1 MVAGKKLTELDVEV
15 KNNLSNDGTLVYV
28 VNNNESK
35 QVDLANLLFD
45 GIVTSNTIASNAITA
60 DKITAATIDAI
71 KISAAEINVNS
82 IVAQVISSLE
92 IFGNQIVG
100 NSITADQIA
109 GNTITA
115 AQIAANT
122 ITAAQIAAGTITA
135 AQIAAGTI
143 TTDILASN
151 SVTTDT
157 LAANSVTT
165 DTLAANSV
173 TTDTLAANSITANE
187 IAANSITT
195 DTLAA
200 NSITTDT
207 LAANAITA
215 AKISNGTIAS
225 ESMIASNII
234 TAQSISSNAIITGSI
249 QSKNF
254 DGSYNADTGLIGAG
268 TEGFYLEGNTGT
280 IIANTLVA
288 RDDIITG
295 NMIKFSDGK
304 ALQANPET
312 GELEV
317 VVDDDTLS
325 IQDGKLAIKTIPS
338 TAVYSP
344 IGDITYSGA
353 IIEKEIGTYSRGN
366 GNIIDAII
374 SSGSIVSPFAGS
386 SSVTTN
392 AAASIFTIDLLDH
405 VTAPG
410 AVTGATLY
418 NLTFEVDYTNIVNLA
433 NIDGLCRLGLIT
445 VPSDSLTDF
454 INVGS
459 TTPTRFFQIQ
469 NPTFPVAKVDYTL
482 NSINIKP
489 GTLQPTNRYLHVFP
503 YFSYS
508 KGGPDYN
515 PFDADDTIA
524 IKIKASTDMRL
535 TINATGTLTNTN
547 RSMQDLL
554 DVTPANDYWVDGQG
568 FNYDDSVFN

>member
-1 MVAGKKLTELDVEV
+1 MAVGIKVSNLTQQDVI
-15 KNNLSNDGTLVYV
+15 DGD
-28 VNNNESK
+28 VNIHVIK
-35 QVDLANLLFD
+35 TID
-45 GIVTSNTIASNAITA
+45 GIPTSFKTNVDNFIYPNSITSDKIATNAITSDKIAANAITA
-60 DKITAATIDAI
+60 DKIAANAITAD
-71 KISAAEINVNS
+71 KIAA
-82 IVAQVISSLE
+82 
-92 IFGNQIVG
+92 
-100 NSITADQIA
+100 NSITSDKIA
-109 GNTITA
+109 TNSIT
-115 AQIAANT
+115 
-122 ITAAQIAAGTITA
+122 
-135 AQIAAGTI
+135 
-143 TTDILASN
+143 S
-151 SVTTDT
+151 DT
-157 LAANSVTT
+157 LAANVITS
-165 DTLAANSV
+165 DKIAANSI
-173 TTDTLAANSITANE
+173 TTDTLAANSITADK
-187 IAANSITT
+187 I
-195 DTLAA
+195 AA

-254 DGSYNADTGLIGAG
+254 DGFYNKGTGLIGVG

-304 ALQANPET
+304 ALQSNSET
-312 GELEV
+312 GALEV

-353 IIEKEIGTYSRGN
+353 TTDKEIGTYYRGGPQADPN
-366 GNIIDAII
+366 SPFYGTGVNIFSGII
-374 SSGSIVSPFAGS
+374 STGASTTPHAGEAGVTS
-386 SSVTTN
+386 SSNYRTRS

-405 VTAPG
+405 VTSPG
-410 AVTGATLY
+410 AITGVTLY

-433 NIDGLCRLGLIT
+433 NISGLCFLGLMT

-454 INVGS
+454 INVGGI
-459 TTPTRFFQIQ
+459 TTKQFFQIQ

-482 NSINIKP
+482 NSVNCKP
-489 GTLQPTNRYLHVFP
+489 TLQPTNRYLHVFP
-503 YFSYS
+503 YFSYQKVPS
-508 KGGPDYN
+508 NEYYPQQIGN
-515 PFDADDTIA
+515 FEATDTIA

-568 FNYDDSVFN
+568 FNYDDSVF

>member
-1 MVAGKKLTELDVEV
+1 MAIGIKVSNLTQQDVIDGDV
-15 KNNLSNDGTLVYV
+15 NIHVIKTIDGTPTSFKT
-28 VNNNESK
+28 N
-35 QVDLANLLFD
+35 VDNFLYPN
-45 GIVTSNTIASNAITA
+45 SITA
-60 DKITAATIDAI
+60 DKIATNAI
-71 KISAAEINVNS
+71 TSDE
-82 IVAQVISSLE
+82 VAT
-92 IFGNQIVG
+92 NA
-100 NSITADQIA
+100 ITSDQ
-109 GNTITA
+109 
-115 AQIAANT
+115 
-122 ITAAQIAAGTITA
+122 
-135 AQIAAGTI
+135 
-143 TTDILASN
+143 
-151 SVTTDT
+151 
-157 LAANSVTT
+157 
-165 DTLAANSV
+165 
-173 TTDTLAANSITANE
+173 

-195 DTLAA
+195 DTLATNSITTDKLAA

-254 DGSYNADTGLIGAG
+254 DGSYNANTGLIGAG

-304 ALQANPET
+304 ALQSNTET

-353 IIEKEIGTYSRGN
+353 TTEKEIGTYSRGTGSVYSSIIGA
-366 GNIIDAII
+366 GNTI
-374 SSGSIVSPFAGS
+374 SPFAGEYTVGS
-386 SSVTTN
+386 SIARR

-405 VTAPG
+405 VSGPSV
-410 AVTGATLY
+410 VTGVTLY

-433 NIDGLCRLGLIT
+433 NIDGLCRLGII
-445 VPSDSLTDF
+445 VFPSDSLTDF
-454 INVGS
+454 VNTGTGNIK
-459 TTPTRFFQIQ
+459 TFFQIQ

-482 NSINIKP
+482 NSIDIKP
-489 GTLQPTNRYLHVFP
+489 YTLQPTNRYLHVFP

-515 PFDADDTIA
+515 PFDASDTIA

>member
-1 MVAGKKLTELDVEV
+1 MAIGIKVSNLTQQDVIDGDV
-15 KNNLSNDGTLVYV
+15 NIHVIKNIDGTPTSFKT
-28 VNNNESK
+28 N
-35 QVDLANLLFD
+35 VDNFLYPNS
-45 GIVTSNTIASNAITA
+45 ITSDKIATNAITA
-60 DKITAATIDAI
+60 DKIAA
-71 KISAAEINVNS
+71 NS
-82 IVAQVISSLE
+82 ITSDKIAT
-92 IFGNQIVG
+92 NA
-100 NSITADQIA
+100 ITADQIA
-109 GNTITA
+109 ANAITSDKIATNAITA
-115 AQIAANT
+115 NE
-122 ITAAQIAAGTITA
+122 
-135 AQIAAGTI
+135 
-143 TTDILASN
+143 
-151 SVTTDT
+151 VV
-157 LAANSVTT
+157 ANSITS
-165 DTLAANSV
+165 DQI
-173 TTDTLAANSITANE
+173 AANSITTDTL
-187 IAANSITT
+187 AANSITT

-254 DGSYNADTGLIGAG
+254 DGSYNADTGVIGAG

-304 ALQANPET
+304 ALQANSET

-353 IIEKEIGTYSRGN
+353 TTEKEIGTYSRAGGSVFN
-366 GNIIDAII
+366 AFIR
-374 SSGSIVSPFAGS
+374 SGTVVSPFAGS
-386 SSVTTN
+386 SDHMA

-405 VTAPG
+405 VSG
-410 AVTGATLY
+410 SDVVTGVTLY

-433 NIDGLCRLGLIT
+433 NIDGLCYLGFIT

-454 INVGS
+454 VNVGS
-459 TTPTRFFQIQ
+459 SKTKQFFQIQ

-482 NSINIKP
+482 NSIDIKP
-489 GTLQPTNRYLHVFP
+489 YTLQPTNRYLHVFP

-508 KGGPDYN
+508 KGAPDYN
-515 PFDADDTIA
+515 HFDASDTIA

-547 RSMQDLL
+547 RNMQDLL

>member
-1 MVAGKKLTELDVEV
+1 MAIGIKVSNLNQQDVIDGDV
-15 KNNLSNDGTLVYV
+15 NIHVIKTIDGTPTSFKT
-28 VNNNESK
+28 N
-35 QVDLANLLFD
+35 VDNFLYPNS
-45 GIVTSNTIASNAITA
+45 ITSDKIATNAITA
-60 DKITAATIDAI
+60 DKIAA
-71 KISAAEINVNS
+71 
-82 IVAQVISSLE
+82 
-92 IFGNQIVG
+92 
-100 NSITADQIA
+100 NSITSDKIA
-109 GNTITA
+109 ANAITA
-115 AQIAANT
+115 DEVVANSITSDQIAANS
-122 ITAAQIAAGTITA
+122 I
-135 AQIAAGTI
+135 
-143 TTDILASN
+143 
-151 SVTTDT
+151 
-157 LAANSVTT
+157 
-165 DTLAANSV
+165 
-173 TTDTLAANSITANE
+173 TTDTLAANSITSDQIAANS
-187 IAANSITT
+187 ITTDTLAANSITT

-304 ALQANPET
+304 ALQANSET

-353 IIEKEIGTYSRGN
+353 TTEKEIGTYYRGGPQADPN
-366 GNIIDAII
+366 SPFYGTGVNVHSGII
-374 SSGSIVSPFAGS
+374 STGASIAPFAGEDGVTS
-386 SSVTTN
+386 SSKFRRRS
-392 AAASIFTIDLLDH
+392 AAASLFTIDLLDH
-405 VTAPG
+405 VTGPG
-410 AVTGATLY
+410 AVTGVTLY

-433 NIDGLCRLGLIT
+433 NIDGLCFLGFIT
-445 VPSDSLTDF
+445 VASDSLTDF
-454 INVGS
+454 INVG
-459 TTPTRFFQIQ
+459 TANTKKFFQIQ
-469 NPTFPVAKVDYTL
+469 NPTFPVAKVEYTL

-489 GTLQPTNRYLHVFP
+489 YTLLSTNRYLHVFP

-508 KGGPDYN
+508 KGAPDYN
-515 PFDADDTIA
+515 PFDASDTIA
-524 IKIKASTDMRL
+524 IKLKASTDMRL

>member
-1 MVAGKKLTELDVEV
+1 
-15 KNNLSNDGTLVYV
+15 
-28 VNNNESK
+28 
-35 QVDLANLLFD
+35 
-45 GIVTSNTIASNAITA
+45 
-60 DKITAATIDAI
+60 
-71 KISAAEINVNS
+71 
-82 IVAQVISSLE
+82 
-92 IFGNQIVG
+92 
-100 NSITADQIA
+100 
-109 GNTITA
+109 
-115 AQIAANT
+115 
-122 ITAAQIAAGTITA
+122 
-135 AQIAAGTI
+135 
-143 TTDILASN
+143 
-151 SVTTDT
+151 
-157 LAANSVTT
+157 
-165 DTLAANSV
+165 
-173 TTDTLAANSITANE
+173 
-187 IAANSITT
+187 
-195 DTLAA
+195 
-200 NSITTDT
+200 
-207 LAANAITA
+207 
-215 AKISNGTIAS
+215 
-225 ESMIASNII
+225 MIASNII

-489 GTLQPTNRYLHVFP
+489 YTLQPTNRYLHVFP

-515 PFDADDTIA
+515 PFDASDTIA

>member
-1 MVAGKKLTELDVEV
+1 MASGIKVSNLTQQDAIDGNVNLHVIKEV
-15 KNNLSNDGTLVYV
+15 NGSLTSFKTS
-28 VNNNESK
+28 
-35 QVDLANLLFD
+35 VDSFLYPNS
-45 GIVTSNTIASNAITA
+45 ITSDKIAANAITSEH
-60 DKITAATIDAI
+60 IAA
-71 KISAAEINVNS
+71 
-82 IVAQVISSLE
+82 
-92 IFGNQIVG
+92 
-100 NSITADQIA
+100 
-109 GNTITA
+109 NTIISE
-115 AQIAANT
+115 QIAANT
-122 ITAAQIAAGTITA
+122 ITSDQIAANTITSD
-135 AQIAAGTI
+135 QIAAN
-143 TTDILASN
+143 A
-151 SVTTDT
+151 
-157 LAANSVTT
+157 
-165 DTLAANSV
+165 
-173 TTDTLAANSITANE
+173 
-187 IAANSITT
+187 ITT

-200 NSITTDT
+200 NSITTDKLAANSITTDTLVANAITTDT

-215 AKISNGTIAS
+215 DKISNGTIAS

-234 TAQSISSNAIITGSI
+234 TAQSISSNAIITGSV

-254 DGSYNADTGLIGAG
+254 DGSYNANTGLIGAG

-304 ALQANPET
+304 ALQANSET

-317 VVDDDTLS
+317 VVDDNTLS
-325 IQDGKLAIKTIPS
+325 IQDGKLAIKAIPS

-353 IIEKEIGTYSRGN
+353 TTEKAIGTYSRGT
-366 GNIIDAII
+366 GSVYSAII
-374 SSGSIVSPFAGS
+374 GAGSTISPFAGEHAFGSGS
-386 SSVTTN
+386 SIITQ

-405 VTAPG
+405 VSG
-410 AVTGATLY
+410 SSAVTGVTLY

-433 NIDGLCRLGLIT
+433 NIDGLCHLGVIT

-454 INVGS
+454 INVQGS
-459 TTPTRFFQIQ
+459 RHAKFFQIQ

-489 GTLQPTNRYLHVFP
+489 YTLQPTNRYLHVFP
-503 YFSYS
+503 YFSYG

-515 PFDADDTIA
+515 PFDASDTIA

-547 RSMQDLL
+547 RNMQDLL
-554 DVTPANDYWVDGQG
+554 DVTPANDYWVDDQG
-568 FNYDDSVFN
+568 FDYDDSVFN